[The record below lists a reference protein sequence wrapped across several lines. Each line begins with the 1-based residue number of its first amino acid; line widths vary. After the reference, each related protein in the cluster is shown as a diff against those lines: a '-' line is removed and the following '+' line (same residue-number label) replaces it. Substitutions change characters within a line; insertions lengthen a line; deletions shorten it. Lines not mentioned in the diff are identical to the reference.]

1 MEAFKLYTEGDN
13 SVESTFNKIEALK
26 AEMKTKRTN
35 WTQESTHTINITAYR
50 FLGFV
55 EGDGSWNVDKKNY
68 LLSSSIVQSSKDLEL
83 MEAIKNYL
91 NNLNRHFSDVV
102 SLVRHKNNKRVNQSD
117 MINLIVTKTEFIYQI
132 LVPFFQKMIWL
143 SKKEMDFADWVSIL
157 ELKKIRVTS
166 YRRRSSN
173 D

>member
-1 MEAFKLYTEGDN
+1 MNFRKL
-13 SVESTFNKIEALK
+13 A
-26 AEMKTKRTN
+26 
-35 WTQESTHTINITAYR
+35 THIINITNYW

-55 EGDGSWNVDKKNY
+55 EGDGSWSVDKKNY
-68 LLSSSIVQSSKDLEL
+68 LLSFSIAQSSKDLEL

-91 NNLNRHFSDVV
+91 NNLNSHFNDVV

-117 MINLIVTKTEFIYQI
+117 MINLIVTKTEFIDQI

-157 ELKKIRVTS
+157 ELKKLGLHHTEEGVVMINRIINQMNNN
-166 YRRRSSN
+166 RLSSSSSPQV
-173 D
+173 DRDL